1 MACPGFRIHVS
12 LAYQRAICL
21 SFDRLWMTYRVYV
34 GLSCLLKNDMS
45 ILRLALDGMSG
56 LSDTCRLSLSKS
68 YMSTLRHAD
77 VDLSDLCQAELLV
90 EERYVYPSTGSGWH
104 VRAFGY
110 MSAQLIKERYVYS
123 STGSGW
129 HVLAF
134 GYMSAQRRVGER
146 YAYSLTASGRPI

>member
-1 MACPGFRIHVS
+1 FRIHVS

-21 SFDRLWMTYRVYV
+21 SFDRLWMTYRIYV
-34 GLSCLLKNDMS
+34 RLSCLMHHDISLFLLPLVLLFVF
-45 ILRLALDGMSG
+45 LRTSRFRVPHVDKYI
-56 LSDTCRLSLSKS
+56 RL
-68 YMSTLRHAD
+68 HVQA
-77 VDLSDLCQAELLV
+77 DLSDLCRAELLV